1 MNFPTNSGISG
12 MVFKDGKTFIS
23 NNAPKES
30 KFIDELDN

>member
-12 MVFKDGKTFIS
+12 KVFLEGNIFIS